1 MKKTNIDM
9 TKGHMMP
16 LILRFAIPV
25 VFANILQMLYGLA
38 DTWVVGNFCDDA
50 ALAAI
55 GTSSQPVEIV
65 LCIFLG
71 LGSGVSILVSQA
83 AGQHDDE
90 RVKRVVSTATTF
102 LYVVAI
108 PLTFIGFL
116 VSPALLTLMQTP
128 QSAYDYALAYIR
140 IIFLGTVAQM
150 GYNMNA
156 GILRGLGDSISSLVF
171 LIISSILNVG
181 LDLLFTIVFGM
192 GVTGVAI
199 ATVIAQFVSWFS
211 SMVYLK
217 VVYKKVDYS
226 PLIRKIDKQLLIGE
240 MKIGF
245 PLGFNTS
252 IYSVGHLLMQTV
264 INMQGDSFAA
274 ATTVATKITGM
285 AIIGTTAFS
294 QAAMTYSG
302 QNYGARDLERLK
314 RGSLRIPLFS
324 GLINLVA
331 GAIVCL
337 LARQIAYLFNDN
349 EVIVDYAVRYVRV
362 VLPFYWCYA
371 VFNGII
377 NYVHGVGDIVYPTII
392 NIAVLWGIRIPA
404 AFILNAAGLGTW
416 CMAGISLSF
425 VCGMI
430 GMMFYYTTKR
440 WKRLVDGTP
449 VPSHDR

>member
-1 MKKTNIDM
+1 M

-38 DTWVVGNFCDDA
+38 DTWVVGNYCDEA

-83 AGQHDDE
+83 VGQHDDD
-90 RVKRVVSTATTF
+90 RVRRVVRTATTF

-108 PLTFIGFL
+108 PLTFFGIL
-116 VSPALLTLMQTP
+116 VSPGILKLMQTP
-128 QSAYDYALAYIR
+128 ANAYPHALMYIR
-140 IIFLGTVAQM
+140 IIFVGTVAQM

-156 GILRGLGDSISSLVF
+156 GILRGLGDSVSSLVF
-171 LIISSILNVG
+171 LIVSSLLNIG
-181 LDLLFTIVFGM
+181 LDLLFTVVFGF
-192 GVTGVAI
+192 GVAGVAA
-199 ATVIAQFVSWFS
+199 ATVISQFVSWFA
-211 SMVYLK
+211 SMIYLRA
-217 VVYKKVDYS
+217 VYKKVDYS
-226 PLIRKIDKQLLIGE
+226 PLIRKIDRQLLIHE

-264 INMQGDSFAA
+264 INMQGDDFAA
-274 ATTVATKITGM
+274 ATAVATKITGM
-285 AIIGTTAFS
+285 AIVSTTAFS

-302 QNYGARDLERLK
+302 QNFGAGNYERLK
-314 RGSLRIPLFS
+314 RGALRIPLFS
-324 GLINLVA
+324 GLVNLAA
-331 GAIVCL
+331 GLVVCFF
-337 LARQIAYLFNDN
+337 ARDIALFFNGN
-349 EVIVDYAVRYVRV
+349 ETIAGYAVRYVHV
-362 VLPFYWCYA
+362 VLPVYWCYA
-371 VFNGII
+371 IFNGII

-392 NIAVLWGIRIPA
+392 NILVLWGIRIPA
-404 AFILNAAGLGTW
+404 AFILNAAGLGKW

-425 VCGMI
+425 FCGMV

-440 WKRLVDGTP
+440 WKKVIAGVHL
-449 VPSHDR
+449 